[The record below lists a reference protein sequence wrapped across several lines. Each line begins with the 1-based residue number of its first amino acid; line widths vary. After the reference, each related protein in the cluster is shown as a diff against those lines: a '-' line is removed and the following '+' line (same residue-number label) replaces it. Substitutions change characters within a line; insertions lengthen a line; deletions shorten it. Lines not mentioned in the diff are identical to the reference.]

1 MTNDKI
7 PKNGE
12 IIIVKYKF
20 VEDAE
25 ESECRYCVF
34 NVENECCSKPYKRG
48 CSDNNTQGHYE
59 FVEDYYGSY

>member
-1 MTNDKI
+1 MKI

-25 ESECRYCVF
+25 ESECCYCVF
-34 NVENECCSKPYKRG
+34 DVGNECCSKPDGLK

-59 FVEDYYGSY
+59 LVEE